1 MGSSFLSLAS
11 TVAPFIPG
19 LGQVGTVLGAISA
32 AQGLKSSFKKPQ
44 KEVAGGFQVP
54 EEEAFTPTRPNE
66 MQAPQGFEND
76 FAGFSPEQTRSAL
89 ATRGINLGLGS
100 QEDAYYKN
108 LLQRSLID
116 ESGNVTQNQ
125 DFLLPVESQYF
136 SRRGVDTSNIMNF
149 LKSIR

>member
-1 MGSSFLSLAS
+1 MGSSLLGSIAS
-11 TVAPFIPG
+11 FIPG
-19 LGQVGTVLGAISA
+19 LGQVGTVLSAISS
-32 AQGLKSSFKKPQ
+32 AQGLLKKDKKPQ
-44 KEVAGGFQVP
+44 RDVSGGFQVP

-66 MQAPQGFEND
+66 LQAPDSLQND

-89 ATRGINLGLGS
+89 ATRGVNLGLGS
-100 QEDAYYKN
+100 AEDAYYRN

-125 DFLLPVESQYF
+125 DFLNPIESQYF
-136 SRRGVDTSNIMNF
+136 SRRGMDTSNIMNF